1 MFMAR
6 ALNQNALAMQSADLV
21 GGALTQAT
29 RTWLPDLFR
38 RTVAEPLQFGE
49 EYLCGGALLRKP

>member
-6 ALNQNALAMQSADLV
+6 ALNQNAPAMQSADLV

-29 RTWLPDLFR
+29 RTWPPDLFR
-38 RTVAEPLQFGE
+38 RIVAEPLQ
-49 EYLCGGALLRKP
+49 